1 MSHTSENDA
10 LPIKILLVEDNP
22 GDIRLTIEALKDCK
36 IRNTLDSVEDGAEA
50 LAYLRKEGKYR
61 NASTPDLI
69 LLDLDLPNLHGKEV
83 LEQVKADVSL
93 RSIPIIILTVSQSE
107 QDVIRAYDL
116 QASAYVT
123 KPIDLDQFITV
134 VHSIENF
141 WFTIVKLP
149 RR

>member
-1 MSHTSENDA
+1 MSYKGGNEA

-36 IRNTLDSVEDGAEA
+36 IRNTLDTVEDGAEA
-50 LAYLRKEGKYR
+50 LAYLRKEGKHR

-69 LLDLDLPNLHGKEV
+69 LLDLDLPGVHGKEV
-83 LEQVKADVSL
+83 LEQVKADANL
-93 RSIPIIILTVSQSE
+93 RTIPIIVLTVSQSE
-107 QDVIRAYDL
+107 QDVLRAYDL
-116 QASAYVT
+116 QANAYVN